1 MQSFSLRVKALTR
14 HNPEC
19 LSIELDVPDLLR
31 ETFAFQAGQYI
42 TLELPGKKGPIRR
55 AYSLSSA
62 PYEGKW
68 VFTVKKQPRGQATT
82 FLHNKLKSGDMLNVF
97 PPLGKFSIEP
107 NPDRRRGYYF
117 VAAGSGITPVIA
129 MIKALL
135 EDEPLSHIYLLYGS
149 RHPDLH
155 LFGPELRLFA
165 KRHEGQIVI
174 RDIFTRPEGNPSW
187 LARLT
192 GKKAT
197 PTSLVKDRI
206 NEDSLTQFYEQN
218 PCPIREQFWYLCG
231 PGPMMALC
239 ESTLRNL
246 KVPGE
251 RIFKEHF
258 DADPIPA
265 SVNAVAA
272 TLEIS
277 RFDQITEV
285 NIQAGQTLLE
295 GMLAAGFDAPWSCSS
310 GACASCMAHLE
321 SGQVDMPH
329 APALDAHDIEEG
341 MILTCQSR
349 PLSAT
354 LAIKYPN

>member
-19 LSIELDVPDLLR
+19 LSIELEVPDLLR

-55 AYSLSSA
+55 AYSMSSA

-68 VFTVKKQPRGQATT
+68 IFTVKKQPRGQATT
-82 FLHNKLKSGDMLNVF
+82 FLHHKLKSGDLLNVF
-97 PPLGKFSIEP
+97 PPLGKFYIEP

-117 VAAGSGITPVIA
+117 VAAGSGITPIIS

-135 EDEPLSHIYLLYGS
+135 EDEPLSNIYLLYGS

-155 LFGPELRLFA
+155 LFGPELQMIA
-165 KRHEGQIVI
+165 KRHAGQIVI
-174 RDIFTRPEGNPSW
+174 RDIFTRPEGNRSL

-197 PTSLVKDRI
+197 LTALEKTRI
-206 NEDSLTQFYEQN
+206 NEASLTQFYAQN
-218 PCPIREQFWYLCG
+218 PCSIREQFWYLCG
-231 PGPMMALC
+231 PGPMMAQC
-239 ESTLRNL
+239 ESTLREL

-265 SVNAVAA
+265 SKNSVAA
-272 TLEIS
+272 TLAIS
-277 RFDQITEV
+277 RFDQNTEV
-285 NIQAGQTLLE
+285 EIQAGQTLLE

-310 GACASCMAHLE
+310 GACASCIAHLD

-329 APALDAHDIEEG
+329 APGLDPHEIEDG

-349 PLSAT
+349 PLT
-354 LAIKYPN
+354 PNVAIKYPG

>member
-1 MQSFSLRVKALTR
+1 MQAFSLRVRTITR

-19 LSIELDVPDLLR
+19 ISIELEVPDLLR
-31 ETFAFQAGQYI
+31 ETFAYKAGQYI
-42 TLELPGKKGPIRR
+42 TLELSGKKGLIRR

-68 VFTVKKQPRGQATT
+68 IFSVKKQPRGQATS
-82 FLHNKLKSGDMLNVF
+82 FLHHKLKPGDMLNVF
-97 PPLGKFSIEP
+97 PPQGKFSIEP

-117 VAAGSGITPVIA
+117 IAAGSGITPIIA

-135 EDEPLSHIYLLYGS
+135 EDEPLSYIYLLYSS

-155 LFGPELRLFA
+155 LFGPELQLLG
-165 KRHEGQIVI
+165 KRHEGQIII
-174 RDIFTRPEGNPSW
+174 RDIFTRPEGNRSW
-187 LARLT
+187 LTRLS
-192 GKKAT
+192 GKKVS
-197 PTSLVKDRI
+197 TSTFEKGRI
-206 NEDSLTQFYEQN
+206 NEGSLTHFYTQN
-218 PCPIREQFWYLCG
+218 PCPIREQFWYMCG
-231 PGPMMALC
+231 PGPMMAAC

-265 SVNAVAA
+265 SINSVAT
-272 TLEIS
+272 TLSVS
-277 RFDQITEV
+277 RFDQTSEIT
-285 NIQAGQTLLE
+285 IPAGQTLLE
-295 GMLAAGFDAPWSCSS
+295 GLLAAGFDAPWSCSS

-321 SGQVDMPH
+321 SGEVDMPH
-329 APALDAHDIEEG
+329 APGLDPHEIEEG

-349 PLSAT
+349 ALSPK
-354 LAIKYPN
+354 LAIKYP